1 MIIGISC
8 MDMNNVNLSQSSSG
22 TQQAG
27 ASKKQEFEQT
37 KSKAISAAHG
47 NNSLLSKING
57 ITPHKG
63 AIQEMEALLLQATQ
77 SNATQPYQ
85 QQRTLGIG

>member
-1 MIIGISC
+1 
-8 MDMNNVNLSQSSSG
+8 MDLSNVNLSQSSSG

-27 ASKKQEFEQT
+27 ASKKQEFDQT

-47 NNSLLSKING
+47 NNSLLSKINSV
-57 ITPHKG
+57 TPRKG
-63 AIQEMEALLLQATQ
+63 AIEELEALLLQATQ
-77 SNATQPYQ
+77 SNATQPYL